1 MKASMSL
8 VDRVAALFVKCFK
21 LELEEFSRD
30 LVPEDVLLWDSL
42 GHMNLVMELEDEF
55 GLHLEVDEITEMSSA
70 GKIIDILKAKGVA
83 DEG

>member
-1 MKASMSL
+1 MTV
-8 VDRVAALFVKCFK
+8 VDRVAALFTKCFK
-21 LELEEFSRD
+21 IEHGEFSRN

-70 GKIIDILKAKGVA
+70 GKILDILAAKGVQ
-83 DEG
+83 DEGP